1 MEWVSVGALGWSCWG
16 GVSWDLSAGEYVG
29 CEEGMDGIH
38 IVDLLYTVKLNGLE
52 NDMEVFDLLCP

>member
-52 NDMEVFDLLCP
+52 NDMEV